1 MNQSAWFSGRTIS
14 RISRYFR
21 SELDSRRPQ
30 DLVRPE
36 FRIDRV
42 LGRRADVL
50 GEHDLAPAADALA
63 ERTQTVGGGRA
74 VDLEAAALALGCRLA
89 ALVQRAFTVPS
100 GSSSAFEIF

>member
-1 MNQSAWFSGRTIS
+1 MNQSGWFSGRTIS

-21 SELDSRRPQ
+21 LELDSRRPE
-30 DLVRPE
+30 DLVRSE
-36 FRIDRV
+36 FRIDRA

-50 GEHDLAPAADALA
+50 GEHDLAAAADALA
-63 ERTQTVGGGRA
+63 ERAQTVGGGRA
-74 VDLEAAALALGCRLA
+74 EDLEAAALALGCRLA